1 MVHTFR
7 SVRTAQ
13 HTARMAVCA
22 GLFML
27 LAACGFHLK
36 EATPI
41 PFQTIYT
48 NINLNTDFGAR
59 LRRSI
64 QTNSPD
70 SRFVDSLSQADVYLN
85 QMSNQ
90 QKLRQISIDAEGR
103 VEEYGLDLIFTF
115 QVVDRNGRQ
124 VLPPT
129 TLTSTREIPYNE
141 RVVQAKE
148 GEITR
153 TFQDMQLSLIDQ
165 IMRRLSSPEVRH
177 TWENLSQQPIVKIPD
192 DTPAGTGQPDWT
204 DSLPGN
210 GQL

>member
-1 MVHTFR
+1 MAHTSR
-7 SVRTAQ
+7 SIRIAQRTVRT
-13 HTARMAVCA
+13 TVCA

-36 EATPI
+36 GATPI

-48 NINLNTDFGAR
+48 NINLNSDFGAR

-64 QTNSPD
+64 QANSPD

-103 VEEYGLDLIFTF
+103 VEEYGLDLVFTF
-115 QVVDRNGRQ
+115 QVVDRHGRQ

-129 TLTSTREIPYNE
+129 TLNSTREIPYNE

-153 TFQDMQLSLIDQ
+153 TFQDMQLGLIDQ
-165 IMRRLSSPEVRH
+165 ILRRLSSPEVRH
-177 TWENLSQQPIVKIPD
+177 TWENLAEQPVVEMPS
-192 DTPAGTGQPDWT
+192 DTPAQTPQTDWT
-204 DSLPGN
+204 DTLPGN
-210 GQL
+210 GLM

>member
-1 MVHTFR
+1 MVHALR
-7 SVRTAQ
+7 SARTAQ
-13 HTARMAVCA
+13 YTARMAMCV
-22 GLFML
+22 GLFMV

-36 EATPI
+36 GATPI

-48 NINLNTDFGAR
+48 NINLNSDFGAR

-70 SRFVDSLSQADVYLN
+70 SRFVESLGQADVYLN
-85 QMSNQ
+85 QMSNE

-141 RVVQAKE
+141 HVVQAKE

-153 TFQDMQLSLIDQ
+153 TFQDMQLTLIDQ

-177 TWENLSQQPIVKIPD
+177 TWEHLAQQPIVKMPA
-192 DTPAGTGQPDWT
+192 DTPAGAEQPDWT
-204 DSLPGN
+204 NSLPGN